1 MKNLKKLA
9 FIALGIIVLSCS
21 KKEEVKQPSA
31 AFEKANTTVT
41 AIPNAT
47 SSPGTVEVPITIDN
61 EGIIGD
67 GSKIYIELDLTHI
80 YVQDLAIELITPSGD
95 SMGFIK
101 RITVPGGL
109 GRDNFLAGNKLIFN
123 SAYTLAIPVTGDTNT
138 NIPGGNYKPTFGS
151 SSIPVNV
158 IEKPMVTFFNG
169 KSIKGIWKL
178 KVYDCESGDTG
189 SLNLWKIKFDTG
201 ALQ

>member
-67 GSKIYIELDLTHI
+67 GSKIYIELDLTHD
-80 YVQDLAIELITPSGD
+80 YVNDLAIELISPSGD
-95 SMGFIK
+95 SMGIIK
-101 RITVPGGL
+101 RIAGC
-109 GRDNFLAGNKLIFN
+109 DNFLTGNKLVFN
-123 SAYTLAIPVTGDTNT
+123 STYSLAIPVTNISTTNV
-138 NIPGGNYKPTFGS
+138 PGGNYKPTFS
-151 SSIPVNV
+151 SVSPLIPINI
-158 IEKPMVTFFNG
+158 IEKPMATFFNG
-169 KSIKGIWKL
+169 KSVKGIWIL
-178 KVYDCESGDTG
+178 KIYDCNQGDTG
-189 SLNLWKIKFDTG
+189 SVNSWKIKFDTG